1 MWRLT
6 LTMMKKNV
14 RMLVPAGIAVVISTM
29 FITCSLIFGDAM
41 SASIKDQVTAGF
53 GNANWVMT
61 AQDHEEDPDWQPT
74 VGTFSLDRTRT
85 IVDGTSED
93 GAQAKLAGVRADV
106 QISARL
112 VSGNESSNGVAI
124 SPGSNN
130 ALLPVTIS
138 EGRQPKGDNE
148 VALPADL
155 AQRLHISLGKHVDM
169 EAAVAA
175 ENSNTMRDVTRQVT
189 VVGLTED
196 PYGAYGYYGGAMVLS
211 ENTIAALRGKSSPNA
226 AARSRCCAL
235 WAPAPTRSTV
245 P

>member
-74 VGTFSLDRTRT
+74 VGTFSLDRART
-85 IVDGTSED
+85 IVNGTIKDGS
-93 GAQAKLAGVRADV
+93 QAKLAGVRADV

-124 SPGSNN
+124 SPGSNS

-138 EGRQPKGDNE
+138 EGRQPTGDNE
-148 VALPADL
+148 VAIPADL
-155 AQRLHISLGKHVDM
+155 AQRLHISLGKRVVM

-196 PYGAYGYYGGAMVLS
+196 PYGAYGYHGGAMVLS

-235 WAPAPTRSTV
+235 WAPAPTRSIV